1 MGDFLEFAIT
11 VLLLALV
18 AVATLV
24 RKAIEKASAGEKGK
38 KIDLGKAVQT
48 QLSKYMKAFQGTAA
62 LPGQPPARTPA
73 PEAPAE
79 PPARVEER
87 RAPLISMPPPMPVE
101 KPRRRRPKAHDT
113 RRLAARGRPLAERT
127 KAEFVARAELF
138 RVSRNDVR
146 RAIILAELLG
156 PPMAARENYRLF

>member
-48 QLSKYMKAFQGTAA
+48 QLSKYMRAFQGTAT
-62 LPGQPPARTPA
+62 LPGQPPARTPT

-79 PPARVEER
+79 PPAPVEER
-87 RAPLISMPPPMPVE
+87 LAPLISAPPPMPVG
-101 KPRRRRPKAHDT
+101 KPRRRRPKADET
-113 RRLAARGRPLAERT
+113 RRLVAKGRPLAERT
-127 KAEFVARAELF
+127 KAVVGARSELL
-138 RVSRNDVR
+138 RVSKNDVR

-156 PPMAARENYRLF
+156 PPMAAREDYRLF